1 MTWIDSGPQAA
12 LVAGVVGALAGWGV
26 GAGVPRL
33 MRLEGL
39 PTADAAERAR
49 PAYTALVGAVAA
61 VALWWWEVVAGGLVP
76 VTTVP
81 AVADG
86 TVTTVRWLGHVVLFG
101 LLAAASWIDLR
112 LRVIPD
118 WITVPGV
125 LAGLTLAVAA
135 PGHLLPVAIE
145 VPRSFAAPALAGDVL
160 GAWGGLAASAP
171 PAWLAPR
178 PSLTGLAVMVAI
190 AGCWWWTCTPI
201 VFTRGGRLAR
211 LTLGGGLATAVGATW
226 WDGGPGHSA
235 LATALVGIAVGGG
248 LVFATR
254 HGASL
259 AMGREAMGFGDVT
272 LMAMI
277 GAWLGWQT
285 TVIVFFLGVF
295 LGLGHGVVQV
305 LLHGEIEMPFGPSL
319 CAACA
324 LAVVGWRTTWRLAGP
339 FFEDPLA
346 LGCVLGL
353 VVVLSAA
360 ALAGLQWWRSRFG

>member
-1 MTWIDSGPQAA
+1 MIGR
-12 LVAGVVGALAGWGV
+12 
-26 GAGVPRL
+26 GAGVPAAIVAVVL
-33 MRLEGL
+33 GGLAGWAVGIAVPWLTRLEGA
-39 PTADAAERAR
+39 PGDVPVGDRRRQAAI
-49 PAYTALVGAVAA
+49 VGAVAA
-61 VALWWWEVVAGGLVP
+61 VVLWWWESVADGLAP
-76 VTTVP
+76 LTTVP
-81 AVADG
+81 GANDTTA
-86 TVTTVRWLGHVVLFG
+86 TTVRWLGHVVLFA

-125 LAGLTLAVAA
+125 VAGLALAWAFPA
-135 PGHLLPVAIE
+135 QLPPVAVE
-145 VPRSFAAPALAGDVL
+145 VPRPFAAPALVGDALV
-160 GAWGGLAASAP
+160 AWGGLATHAP

-178 PSLTGLAVMVAI
+178 PSLPGLAVALAI
-190 AGCWWWTCTPI
+190 AGCWWWACTP
-201 VFTRGGRLAR
+201 TAPGSRERGLRLA
-211 LTLGGGLATAVGATW
+211 LGVALPAAVGAAW
-226 WDGGPGHSA
+226 WHGGPGHA
-235 LATALVGIAVGGG
+235 GLATGLVGIAVGGG

-254 HGASL
+254 SGASL

-272 LMAMI
+272 LMAMV

-324 LAVVGWRTTWRLAGP
+324 LAVVGWRTAWRLAGP

-346 LGCVLGL
+346 LGCVLAL

-360 ALAGLQWWRSRFG
+360 ALAGLQWWRSR